1 MQALLGLVDAQI
13 AFETPS
19 IGGKD
24 SMSGT
29 YKDIHVPPT
38 LITFAITTQKTD
50 SVVSASFK
58 KPVIMFI

>member
-38 LITFAITTQKTD
+38 LITFAITTQKQIPL
-50 SVVSASFK
+50 SVLLSKSR
-58 KPVIMFI
+58 